1 MVAHIELRL
10 FASLKTYLPQGA
22 ERFPITS
29 GESVEALIR
38 RLGISPDD
46 VKLIFINGIR
56 ADISSTLWGGERVGV
71 FPPVG
76 GG

>member
-1 MVAHIELRL
+1 VVAHIELKL
-10 FASLKTYLPQGA
+10 FASLKAYLPQEA

-29 GESVEALIR
+29 GESAEALIK
-38 RLGISPDD
+38 RLGIPLDD
-46 VKLIFINGIR
+46 VKLIFIDGIR
-56 ADISSTLWGGERVGV
+56 ADISSALWGGERVGV